1 MQGRSGV
8 TSVQREFD
16 PACAEI
22 GTTRFEETTRLTSSA
37 AFSESTRADSRRP
50 TDPKDMKQDIK
61 DISEK
66 ELTKLYS
73 EYQAGLDRPVPAVV
87 HRQDRRIP
95 GCVSVEDSAAW
106 KSR

>member
-1 MQGRSGV
+1 
-8 TSVQREFD
+8 
-16 PACAEI
+16 
-22 GTTRFEETTRLTSSA
+22 
-37 AFSESTRADSRRP
+37 
-50 TDPKDMKQDIK
+50 MKQDIK

-73 EYQAGLDRPVPAVV
+73 EYQAELGRPVPAVV
-87 HRQDRRIP
+87 HRQGRHIP

>member
-1 MQGRSGV
+1 MR
-8 TSVQREFD
+8 
-16 PACAEI
+16 
-22 GTTRFEETTRLTSSA
+22 
-37 AFSESTRADSRRP
+37 
-50 TDPKDMKQDIK
+50 QDIK

-73 EYQAGLDRPVPAVV
+73 EYQAELGRPVPAVV
-87 HRQDRRIP
+87 HRQGRRIP

>member
-1 MQGRSGV
+1 MR
-8 TSVQREFD
+8 
-16 PACAEI
+16 
-22 GTTRFEETTRLTSSA
+22 
-37 AFSESTRADSRRP
+37 
-50 TDPKDMKQDIK
+50 QDIK

-87 HRQDRRIP
+87 HRQGRRIP
-95 GCVSVEDSAAW
+95 GCVSAEESAAW